1 MQHFLTTST
10 LCLVFTLI
18 SGCASLHPNH
28 HLLGKSGEACPG
40 KIQAPAD
47 GLTEINDEAL
57 LQNAEDVHGYGKL
70 SAGKV
75 FAVQK
80 PLTVYRVWDSSR
92 PYSVTGQW
100 WSFDAPKGSRDSYRA
115 AEDICQEWSAL
126 DRVSTC
132 TLKVGAHIVVGPGQS
147 VGCQNGLYYPPS
159 PVNQVYVP
167 NDGKNN
173 QLFVD
178 CPNPGVAWPQ

>member
-1 MQHFLTTST
+1 MQHIHTTRS
-10 LCLVFTLI
+10 LYLVFALI
-18 SGCASLHPNH
+18 SGCASLQSNPP
-28 HLLGKSGEACPG
+28 LTGKSGELCPG
-40 KIQAPAD
+40 QIQAPSD
-47 GLTEINDEAL
+47 GLMEINDDAL
-57 LQNAEDVHGYGKL
+57 LQSAEDINGYGKL
-70 SAGKV
+70 CAGKV

-126 DRVSTC
+126 DRMSTC
-132 TLKVGAHIVVGPGQS
+132 TLKVGTHIVVGPGQS
-147 VGCQNGLYYPPS
+147 VGCQNGLSYQAS

-178 CPNPGVAWPQ
+178 CPNPGVVWP